1 MAPYGRTA
9 IPTEWTMWLAV
20 PLLGVALHGEA
31 SASGLQAK
39 TDRELYPARQVER
52 PLVLAKGWL
61 QVGLGSAAKVASGQ
75 WSSEGTFETF
85 ASLPAQPSFTHTTQH
100 LTVAY
105 GLTRHGEVTA
115 DFRTH
120 WVSLGSR
127 GQPEQT
133 TQFGL
138 GDPRF
143 GYRWELYRSLA
154 PLTSIVAVGE
164 VKLPTGNQAPGSPL
178 EGQYAFDR
186 VVLSTGTPDLKLGL
200 EGKRQLGPT
209 ALSFGAAWVRRFSGV
224 VDYNPLGGISPGTRR
239 FKPGDLALLDAGLTV
254 QLGPVALFG
263 GADFLLRQQ
272 ALVAPAGASIFDE
285 EAVQAMEETAGWG
298 LDLDTGARV
307 HVSRGVDLTVGA
319 LVPLKGEDRIFY
331 PAEDLTSTY
340 GVTYKGA
347 LDVRF

>member
-1 MAPYGRTA
+1 
-9 IPTEWTMWLAV
+9 MWLAV
-20 PLLGVALHGEA
+20 PFMGLALHSEA
-31 SASGLQAK
+31 AASGLQAK
-39 TDRELYPARQVER
+39 TNRELYPARQVER

-61 QVGLGSAAKVASGQ
+61 QIGLGTAAKVASGQ
-75 WSSEGTFETF
+75 WNREGTFETF
-85 ASLPAQPSFTHTTQH
+85 ASLPAQPSFTHTTQQ

-105 GLTRHGEVTA
+105 GLTRHGELTA

-127 GQPEQT
+127 GQPQGI

-164 VKLPTGNQAPGSPL
+164 AKLPMGNQSPGTPL

-209 ALSFGAAWVRRFSGV
+209 SFSFGAAWVRRFSGV
-224 VDYNPLGGISPGTRR
+224 VDYDPMGGISPGTRR
-239 FKPGDLALLDAGLTV
+239 FKPGDLTLLDADLTL
-254 QLGPVALFG
+254 QLGAVALRG
-263 GADFLLRQQ
+263 GAGFLLRQQ
-272 ALVAPAGASIFDE
+272 ALVAPAGASIFEE
-285 EAVQAMEETAGWG
+285 EAVVAMEETGGWG
-298 LDLDTGARV
+298 LDLDTGARI
-307 HVSRGVDLTVGA
+307 HVSRGVDLTLGA

-340 GVTYKGA
+340 GVTYSGS